1 MFTRIEFNTDNT
13 ENATS
18 TGGALQPVSYIY
30 MPNIIMAAWKMN
42 HKILSMS
49 YFDNNILQVLFTW
62 QPQGN
67 I

>member
-30 MPNIIMAAWKMN
+30 MPNIIMAAWNMN
-42 HKILSMS
+42 HKILRMS